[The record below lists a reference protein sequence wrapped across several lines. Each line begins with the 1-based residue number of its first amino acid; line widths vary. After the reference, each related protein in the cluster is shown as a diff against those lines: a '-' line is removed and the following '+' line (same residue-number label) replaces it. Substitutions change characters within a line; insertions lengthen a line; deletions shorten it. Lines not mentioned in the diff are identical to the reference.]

1 MKFLKSGLMLL
12 SVLMLIS
19 GCATTEKEKAKI
31 ARAKAIKTRNA
42 EIKQIKDNL
51 TRFSEKEEAEA
62 KKFAISKAGNFY
74 KSVKDKDYDSF
85 CKSRKMS
92 KKKFNQWHKA
102 VTKRYGKL
110 ESQEYIGSISNP
122 LIIRYIWKWN
132 FSRKTKGKTLSR
144 EVLHSTY
151 IAKDKQKNEYILLEV
166 SWE

>member
-1 MKFLKSGLMLL
+1 MSLSIILLL
-12 SVLMLIS
+12 SACV
-19 GCATTEKEKAKI
+19 TTEKEKTKI
-31 ARAKAIKTRNA
+31 ARTKRNA
-42 EIKQIKDNL
+42 EIKKIINNL
-51 TRFSEKEEAEA
+51 TKISQKEEAEA
-62 KKFAISKAGNFY
+62 KKFATSHAGNFY

-151 IAKDKQKNEYILLEV
+151 IAKDKEKNEYILLEV
-166 SWE
+166 SWEQYTLYE